1 MNYMINKFNT
11 KDFKKKKSK
20 ESMIVAWHPTT
31 WWGIG
36 GCQRMKKKQIESNFT
51 DDKQFEF
58 VFLKGEF
65 FVSMNSSVSVFK
77 W

>member
-20 ESMIVAWHPTT
+20 ESMIVVRHPTS

-36 GCQRMKKKQIESNFT
+36 GCQRMKKKQLESNFT
-51 DDKQFEF
+51 DEK
-58 VFLKGEF
+58 
-65 FVSMNSSVSVFK
+65 
-77 W
+77 

>member
-1 MNYMINKFNT
+1 
-11 KDFKKKKSK
+11 
-20 ESMIVAWHPTT
+20 MIVAWHPTT

-51 DDKQFEF
+51 DEKQFEF

-65 FVSMNSSVSVFK
+65 FVSMNSLVSIFK